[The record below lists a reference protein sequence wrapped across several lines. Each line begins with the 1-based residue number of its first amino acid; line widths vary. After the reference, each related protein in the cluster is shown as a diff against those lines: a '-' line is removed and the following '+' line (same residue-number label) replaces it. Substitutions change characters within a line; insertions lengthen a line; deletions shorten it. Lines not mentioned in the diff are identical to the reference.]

1 MLVSDLRVVGH
12 NRGPAGIA
20 LDVVSYTALVVL
32 TVVYLIPFYLL
43 VRNSLATQKD
53 VTSPEW
59 TFFPTDPQWSNFTEL
74 FTSSDIP
81 MATSLLNS
89 AIIAVASTTGT
100 LLVCSMAAYALAR
113 MNSALR
119 TPIFYAVLATLMI
132 PSAVTFVPT
141 FIIVSWLGWVSDF
154 RGLIIPGLFSAFA
167 VFLFRQYF
175 LDFPRDLEEA
185 GRVDGL
191 GHWGV
196 FWRIVMPNSG
206 SFLAAIGV
214 ITFIGHWNA
223 FLWPLI
229 VAQDQDMWTVQVT
242 MATFMTAQTINIP
255 QLFAAAT
262 IAILPLILVFA
273 VLQRYL
279 VQGVARSGLK
289 G

>member
-1 MLVSDLRVVGH
+1 MSDLRVVGH
-12 NRGPAGIA
+12 QRGAAGIA

-43 VRNSLATQKD
+43 ARNSLATQQD

-74 FTSSDIP
+74 FTNSDIP

-89 AIIAVASTTGT
+89 AIIAVASTLGA

-113 MNSALR
+113 MNSAWR

-214 ITFIGHWNA
+214 ITFIGHWND

-242 MATFMTAQTINIP
+242 MSTFMTAQTINIP